1 VRLADAGE
9 SIVNAL
15 ERLEIS
21 ETNEDDLSEERTE
34 TLAGIICRAGDEPET
49 RSAALFVLM
58 GAVEHSWDTKMFAN
72 SAKAFRL

>member
-9 SIVNAL
+9 SVVDAL

-34 TLAGIICRAGDEPET
+34 TLAGIICRAGDESET
-49 RSAALFVLM
+49 NFGRLIRADGSGGTLTGYQNACKL
-58 GAVEHSWDTKMFAN
+58 S
-72 SAKAFRL
+72 KAFRL